1 MYKPGGP
8 ELLLYRRA
16 SAPRPPTAQPP
27 AGPPRGARAS
37 QGRKVTASE
46 ELRALDA
53 FAGNMLAE
61 DSVVSAVTGFGVTA
75 EAGDA
80 RLDPLTAP
88 VYLSLR
94 RSPVS
99 HCPGL
104 RGGDELAAPSGA
116 GEWFDPVILNTG
128 RYVVMGADR

>member
-16 SAPRPPTAQPP
+16 SAHHTPNCPTAGQTTPKP
-27 AGPPRGARAS
+27 GH
-37 QGRKVTASE
+37 
-46 ELRALDA
+46 LRAEKSRPAKSFVHLDA

-61 DSVVSAVTGFGVTA
+61 GSVVSAVTGFGVTA

-88 VYLSLR
+88 VYLSAPEITRQPL
-94 RSPVS
+94 
-99 HCPGL
+99 PGTS
-104 RGGDELAAPSGA
+104 R
-116 GEWFDPVILNTG
+116 W
-128 RYVVMGADR
+128 R